1 MIKCQLK
8 TILKTLNLTQKDLCE
23 LINARPSTICSLCNN
38 TFDYLNIHLLVCFS
52 AAGSLA
58 VMVFSSSF
66 ICQPSSQ
73 NLQFRPSLCCPASRK
88 TYPSE

>member
-38 TFDYLNIHLLVCFS
+38 TFDS
-52 AAGSLA
+52 ALSID
-58 VMVFSSSF
+58 VT
-66 ICQPSSQ
+66 Q
-73 NLQFRPSLCCPASRK
+73 K
-88 TYPSE
+88 E

>member
-38 TFDYLNIHLLVCFS
+38 TFDYLNIHLLNVS
-52 AAGSLA
+52 A
-58 VMVFSSSF
+58 
-66 ICQPSSQ
+66 
-73 NLQFRPSLCCPASRK
+73 
-88 TYPSE
+88 